1 MTVNSTLDSR
11 ELRNALG
18 AFATGVTVVTAMQ
31 PDGTPRGFT
40 ANSFTSVSL
49 DPPLVLVC
57 VAKTAGSCA
66 IMQASDHMAINILAE
81 DQKDV
86 SASFA
91 SRNGTRF
98 EGIEWWKG
106 ASGAPILPGTAAMLD
121 CLMERHIDAGD
132 HVILIGRVIDFAHT
146 SIAPLGYCR
155 GAYVSFGAER
165 AALAAANTGHPVCYG
180 MIVEH
185 DDAIL
190 LREDKDGIFQLPTAR
205 RLGAPGGESGLIGDL
220 RAKGVEVA
228 PEFLFAVFDD
238 PQSDCNFIYYRGTAG
253 SVAPE
258 AARRFVPFGDID
270 PATLADQP
278 TRSMIARFISERRDN
293 AFGVYTG
300 SIESGRIAPLA
311 ASAVKAEGG
320 SK

>member
-1 MTVNSTLDSR
+1 MTAPIHQR

-31 PDGTPRGFT
+31 EDGTPRGFT

-57 VAKTAGSCA
+57 VARTAGSCA
-66 IMQASDHMAINILAE
+66 VMQTSGHMAINILAE
-81 DQKDV
+81 DQRHI

-91 SRNGTRF
+91 SRSGTRF
-98 EGIEWWKG
+98 DGLDWHRG

-121 CLMERHIDAGD
+121 CVMERTIDAGD
-132 HVILIGRVIDFAHT
+132 HVILMGRVIDFAHAP
-146 SIAPLGYCR
+146 IAPLGYCR

-165 AALAAANTGHPVCYG
+165 AALAAAQGEHPVSYG

-190 LREDKDGIFQLPTAR
+190 LQEAADGTLRLPAAR
-205 RLGAPGGESGLIGDL
+205 RLGGPGQSGGLIGDL
-220 RAKGVEVA
+220 KSAGVDVA
-228 PEFLFAVFDD
+228 PEFIFAVFDD
-238 PQSDCNFIYYRGTAG
+238 PDADRSFIYYRGTAG
-253 SVAPE
+253 AVAPG
-258 AARRFVPFGDID
+258 AAAGFVRFDDID
-270 PATLADQP
+270 PARLADDP
-278 TRSMIARFISERRDN
+278 TRSMIARFVAERQVN

-300 SIESGRIAPLA
+300 SVRSGRIAPLA
-311 ASAVKAEGG
+311 HAKAEGAG
-320 SK
+320 T